1 MNWLLAQHD
10 LAAWASGLPMK
21 AAMAAA
27 IVAGGGVLTLVL
39 QLLAAVVVRT
49 RRFGWLRFAL
59 PNLVQLA
66 GLLLT
71 FFAALSVFG
80 VASPILGAVVTFGL
94 ALGAGADVYGGLRLL
109 AGAAPFRIGDA
120 IEIHGEGIQGLVQS
134 IDLFTTT
141 LRTAGGASVSFQNR
155 KLSDFIIVNR
165 NRAAPAPI
173 EFEVVVGRSA
183 EPLAAKEAIGALLAP
198 IGRVR
203 AVPVRIDKESVT
215 FRIALGEVQQDREDA
230 VLLALQVLADDLAAR
245 GFDVRS
251 VSAL

>member
-1 MNWLLAQHD
+1 M
-10 LAAWASGLPMK
+10 
-21 AAMAAA
+21 
-27 IVAGGGVLTLVL
+27 
-39 QLLAAVVVRT
+39 R
-49 RRFGWLRFAL
+49 
-59 PNLVQLA
+59 
-66 GLLLT
+66 
-71 FFAALSVFG
+71 
-80 VASPILGAVVTFGL
+80 
-94 ALGAGADVYGGLRLL
+94 
-109 AGAAPFRIGDA
+109 AAPPLYSQA
-120 IEIHGEGIQGLVQS
+120 
-134 IDLFTTT
+134 TTPAD
-141 LRTAGGASVSFQNR
+141 TAP
-155 KLSDFIIVNR
+155 
-165 NRAAPAPI
+165 APAPI